1 MIRSRP
7 LRHPRLDWR
16 RRWREPI
23 RVLRPRRGRVGRSE
37 GACAVVVVRGSELEP
52 TDTRK
57 NTNMIMAEYKQV
69 LRAREVTVVES
80 PEAGY
85 RELAAPDAEVLVIIG
100 HNQIDLP
107 GP

>member
-1 MIRSRP
+1 
-7 LRHPRLDWR
+7 
-16 RRWREPI
+16 
-23 RVLRPRRGRVGRSE
+23 
-37 GACAVVVVRGSELEP
+37 
-52 TDTRK
+52 
-57 NTNMIMAEYKQV
+57 MIMAEYKQV